1 MASELKVDKFTGV
14 TTAGSILVTGEGN
27 STTTNLQ
34 QGLMKAW
41 CQNTDPAVITDSLNI
56 ASGTDNSTGNY
67 DLTFTNAMGNTM
79 QELIDDINA
88 RFKQYEDRQP
98 QLSEVIFETNNE
110 KIDITSKIRTI
121 LNKGE

>member
-1 MASELKVDKFTGV
+1 M
-14 TTAGSILVTGEGN
+14 
-27 STTTNLQ
+27 TNV
-34 QGLMKAW
+34 
-41 CQNTDPAVITDSLNI
+41 NHDF
-56 ASGTDNSTGNY
+56 NY
-67 DLTFTNAMGNTM
+67 HAEIIYETEKGFAFTNAMGNTM

-98 QLSEVIFETNNE
+98 QLSEVIFEPNNE

>member
-1 MASELKVDKFTGV
+1 MTKNVNHDFNYHAEIIYETE
-14 TTAGSILVTGEGN
+14 EGF
-27 STTTNLQ
+27 
-34 QGLMKAW
+34 A
-41 CQNTDPAVITDSLNI
+41 
-56 ASGTDNSTGNY
+56 
-67 DLTFTNAMGNTM
+67 FTNAMGNTM

-98 QLSEVIFETNNE
+98 QLSEVIFEPNNE